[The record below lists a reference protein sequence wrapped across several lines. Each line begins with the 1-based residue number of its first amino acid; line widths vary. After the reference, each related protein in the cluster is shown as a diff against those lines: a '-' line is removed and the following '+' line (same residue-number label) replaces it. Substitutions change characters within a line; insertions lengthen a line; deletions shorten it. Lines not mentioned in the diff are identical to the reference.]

1 MQHEEVYVVFI
12 SESWERESKT
22 LNKMIKLQDNE
33 IISNVLSTRKS
44 ITFRT
49 LLTL

>member
-33 IISNVLSTRKS
+33 IIELSTRKS